1 MKLSVGLLALACAAS
16 ASPLRVIV
24 VSNNGEPLQPIPAP
38 RPVGADGKLEPA
50 VAHLN
55 IIKPQQGQSGVPAHV
70 PCGNSGR
77 QGFRFREKATAFA
90 DELRIA
96 FGFKP
101 SSHWH
106 GYQHPPK
113 FEELKM
119 HQPLPFIGGPDRMV
133 VPIGIHGGIGGPGGV
148 GLPGK
153 KGEKGEDGVA
163 PILTF
168 LGEDGK
174 MHTTFLPP
182 PHLLPPPPFPPPH
195 MLDLEHPHHGHR
207 VHPHPEHFHRIH
219 HAHWRHANPSFLTRV
234 HFALMSLG
242 PWEGRAVAFV
252 LGCGIG
258 VLLRMFWVLTVLT
271 YRAVRG
277 PSSSPSTYPGEEYAE
292 QYVILEGED
301 GEDAEEI
308 FVAPPMYTYPVEKVA
323 LPVEVEVPAIV
334 VSEAEAEETK

>member
-38 RPVGADGKLEPA
+38 RLVGADGKLEPA

-55 IIKPQQGQSGVPAHV
+55 IIKPQQGQSDVPAHV

-148 GLPGK
+148 GLP
-153 KGEKGEDGVA
+153 DA
-163 PILTF
+163 HHLPSSP
-168 LGEDGK
+168 
-174 MHTTFLPP
+174 HTCF
-182 PHLLPPPPFPPPH
+182 PPPPFPPPH